1 MPTTSGG
8 WWMGPESELLGLGR
22 FADSGSLMI
31 SALRSVQTHQ
41 TFSFDLHS
49 SSARCV
55 DMLKDCICRR
65 LKHAA
70 YVMTCDEC
78 CLELEVAACIKQYIT
93 YDQAVICG
101 NTNNT
106 DSNNPG
112 WWGGLVASCLVG
124 LMVGR
129 LAGWLIAGC
138 WWLVVGCWI
147 LDMDHL
153 YHSDPKG
160 CFYANS

>member
-1 MPTTSGG
+1 
-8 WWMGPESELLGLGR
+8 MGSEGELLGLGR
-22 FADSGSLMI
+22 VADSGSTGI
-31 SALRSVQTHQ
+31 SVPGVFALALGSGQTHQ
-41 TFSFDLHS
+41 ALSFELGS
-49 SSARCV
+49 SSARCE
-55 DMLKDCICRR
+55 DTLKDCICRR
-65 LKHAA
+65 LQQTA
-70 YVMTCDEC
+70 YVMTCGEC
-78 CLELEVAACIKQYIT
+78 CLELEVADSIIQYVA

-101 NTNNT
+101 NTNNN